1 MTKIKLSALACAILV
16 GGGQLVAEDSNN
28 IIDLENDQI
37 VNINNETKMI
47 DGIVQDI
54 IINVD
59 DNGELISGALAF
71 DFANISI
78 KNNSNAIFYK
88 DPYIDHSYLHII
100 NNSTAVF
107 NDALDYTLKI
117 RYGDSSWPVIEQD
130 NDFSGGSL
138 WLDNSTLDIQG
149 EAEFLDIDALINH
162 GSTATIDN
170 LNDTGS
176 NIYVVNNSNLEI
188 NNKAEFDEG
197 THLIVKNNSNAKI
210 DNLNADYGSK
220 IYVVNNSELEIDEN
234 AKFHNETHL
243 IIEDNSN
250 TTIDN
255 LTGYN
260 SKVYVVNGSEL
271 EINKNAEFY
280 YDGTYLTIKDDSNAT
295 INGALTV
302 KDSGTIEFVDGEFV
316 VNDGGTKIDKSNLDV
331 SGKADFYNSDT
342 ELNNSS
348 NANFKDKLTLIDSAM
363 LLKNSSSLNVGGVAD
378 FEDSAL
384 VVQNGS
390 KVLFG
395 NNFTMKNGRAEK
407 SIIILDNGSEIN
419 IKGDFENHGIIY
431 YGASADNAS
440 KITVEG
446 KATLMG
452 TTEIGIY
459 ATSGDISNLNQV
471 VFLESKEEIENQAT
485 NENIYAMYFD
495 PDNEEANEEGLVKYD
510 QNIIDAVLNLSEDSK
525 KLLAQISMSDDMK
538 NKPINEKIDFITE
551 SAQTAG
557 VNLTAQDLD
566 IITSLFTIEDAKG
579 NGIIAT
585 EVIKLAA
592 QAAQGN
598 QEAAQTISKTISKTV
613 QSIQKNSQDSI
624 TATSNLINTFNL
636 ATKNEVGKRISNV
649 TTRSNVSQL
658 ANFIESLEGQ
668 KFADASSGVL
678 LSMMADEMAA
688 YQNSF
693 YLNALGA
700 KGDFKDGTNPKIYG
714 AILGYDRMIDDLLIG
729 GYFSYTNSQTENIE
743 LDSNIYELG
752 LYSRYFLD
760 NNEFDFN
767 IAGGYGK
774 NDLSYTQNIFGG
786 INKILQ
792 SNFNSSYIALGL
804 DYGYRFAI
812 NDNASIKPY
821 IGADYLYSKTQN
833 YTLKDQTGADFQ
845 KVQSNTVKNLKANLG
860 LEMVKNFDEISIYA
874 DAKIKRD
881 LINDEGFTRSSF
893 AGSSAGFN
901 IKGDDKKHT
910 NFAIDTGI
918 VYNATK
924 NLSINLNLG
933 ADVNSDD
940 KIYSTSFGA
949 AYKF

>member
-1 MTKIKLSALACAILV
+1 MCDSCW
-16 GGGQLVAEDSNN
+16 GGVQQLVAGDLNN
-28 IIDLENDQI
+28 IPIIELGDYWD
-37 VNINNETKMI
+37 NIGYFQSVDINKETK
-47 DGIVQDI
+47 I
-54 IINVD
+54 ITGTTTNASINVD
-59 DNGELISGALAF
+59 NNGKLISRVPSFFQAG
-71 DFANISI
+71 ISI
-78 KNNSNAIFYK
+78 KNNSNAIFENEVFIEH
-88 DPYIDHSYLHII
+88 PYLHII
-100 NNSTAVF
+100 NNSTVVF
-107 NDALDYTLKI
+107 NEKLEIWD
-117 RYGDSSWPVIEQD
+117 GDLSWPVIEQD

-138 WLDNSTLDIQG
+138 LLDNSTLDIKG
-149 EAEFLDIDALINH
+149 KATFDHTDALINH
-162 GSTATIDN
+162 GSTA
-170 LNDTGS
+170 
-176 NIYVVNNSNLEI
+176 
-188 NNKAEFDEG
+188 
-197 THLIVKNNSNAKI
+197 KI
-210 DNLNADYGSK
+210 DNLVDYGSK
-220 IYVVNNSELEIDEN
+220 IYVVNDSKLEIDKN
-234 AKFHNETHL
+234 AIFEGTHL
-243 IIEDNSN
+243 IVDNSN
-250 TTIDN
+250 T
-255 LTGYN
+255 
-260 SKVYVVNGSEL
+260 
-271 EINKNAEFY
+271 A
-280 YDGTYLTIKDDSNAT
+280 IK
-295 INGALTV
+295 GALTV
-302 KDSGTIEFVDGEFV
+302 KNSGTIEFINGEFV
-316 VNDGGTKIDKSNLDV
+316 VNDGGIKIAKSNLNV
-331 SGKADFYNSDT
+331 AGEVNFNNSDT

-363 LLKNSSSLNVGGVAD
+363 LLKNSSTLNVGGVAD
-378 FEDSAL
+378 LTDSAL

-390 KVLFG
+390 KVLF
-395 NNFTMKNGRAEK
+395 NDKFTIKNGAEK
-407 SIIILDNGSEIN
+407 SIIILDNGSAIN
-419 IKGDFENHGIIY
+419 IKGDFENHGVIY
-431 YGASADNAS
+431 YGASANNAP

-446 KATLMG
+446 KTTLID

-471 VFLESKEEIENQAT
+471 VFLESKEAIENKVT
-485 NENIYAMYFD
+485 DENIYAMYFD
-495 PDNEEANEEGLVKYD
+495 PNNQDANEDGFVKYD
-510 QNIIDAVLNLSEDSK
+510 QNIIDATLNLSGDGK
-525 KLLAQISMSDDMK
+525 KLLVQILMSNDMQ
-538 NKPINEKIDFITE
+538 NKPINDKIDFIAQ
-551 SAQTAG
+551 SAQALG
-557 VNLTAQDLD
+557 INLTAQDLD
-566 IITSLFTIEDAKG
+566 IITSLFTIEDTKG
-579 NGIIAT
+579 NGVIAT
-585 EVIKLAA
+585 EGIKLAA

-598 QEAAQTISKTISKTV
+598 QEAAQIISKTAKA
-613 QSIQKNSQDSI
+613 IQKNSQDSI
-624 TATSNLINTFNL
+624 NATSNLINTFNL

-649 TTRSNVSQL
+649 TTRSNASQL

-729 GYFSYTNSQTENIE
+729 GYFSYTNSQTENIN
-743 LDSNIYELG
+743 LDSDVYELG

-760 NNEFDFN
+760 NNEFGFN

-774 NDLSYTQNIFGG
+774 NDLSYTQNIFG

-833 YTLKDQTGADFQ
+833 YTLKDETGADFQ
-845 KVQSNTVKNLKANLG
+845 KIQSNTVKNLKAKLG

-901 IKGDDKKHT
+901 IKGNDKKHT
-910 NFAIDTGI
+910 NFALDTGI
-918 VYNATK
+918 AYNATK
-924 NLSINLNLG
+924 NLSLNLNLG

-949 AYKF
+949 VYKF

>member
-1 MTKIKLSALACAILV
+1 MTKIKLSALACAILI
-16 GGGQLVAEDSNN
+16 GGGQQLVAEDLNG
-28 IIDLENDQI
+28 IPVIDLEFSRYTGYLQSVD
-37 VNINNETKMI
+37 INNEK
-47 DGIVQDI
+47 I
-54 IINVD
+54 IITGTHTDANINVD
-59 DNGELISGALAF
+59 KNGELRSWVLTF
-71 DFANISI
+71 QFADISI
-78 KNNSNAIFYK
+78 KNNSNAIFYH
-88 DPYIDHSYLHII
+88 DPLISWSYLHII
-100 NNSTAVF
+100 HNSTAVF
-107 NDALDYTLKI
+107 NNTLTI
-117 RYGDSSWPVIEQD
+117 EHGDSSWPIIEKD

-138 WLDNSTLDIQG
+138 WLDNSTLDIKG
-149 EAEFLDIDALINH
+149 EAKFYYTDALINH
-162 GSTATIDN
+162 GSTA
-170 LNDTGS
+170 
-176 NIYVVNNSNLEI
+176 
-188 NNKAEFDEG
+188 
-197 THLIVKNNSNAKI
+197 KI
-210 DNLNADYGSK
+210 DNLVDYGSK
-220 IYVVNNSELEIDEN
+220 IYVVND
-234 AKFHNETHL
+234 
-243 IIEDNSN
+243 
-250 TTIDN
+250 
-255 LTGYN
+255 
-260 SKVYVVNGSEL
+260 SKL
-271 EINKNAEFY
+271 EINKNASFNN
-280 YDGTYLTIKDDSNAT
+280 GTHLIVKDDSNAT
-295 INGALTV
+295 INGALSV
-302 KDSGTIEFVDGEFV
+302 NNSGTIEFVDGEYV
-316 VNDGGTKIDKSNLDV
+316 VNYGGTKIAKSNLNVEGEV
-331 SGKADFYNSDT
+331 SFVNSDT
-342 ELNNSS
+342 ELYMSK
-348 NANFKDKLTLIDSAM
+348 ANFADKLTLIDSAM
-363 LLKNSSSLNVGGVAD
+363 LLKSGSRLEVRGVAD

-390 KVLFG
+390 KVMFG
-395 NNFTMKNGRAEK
+395 NNFTMKNGAEK

-419 IKGDFENHGIIY
+419 VKGDFENHGVIY
-431 YGASADNAS
+431 YGASSDNAP
-440 KITVEG
+440 KITVDG

-459 ATSGDISNLNQV
+459 ATSGDISNLNQA
-471 VFLESKEEIENQAT
+471 VFLESKEAIENKAT
-485 NENIYAMYFD
+485 DGNIYAMYFD
-495 PDNEEANEEGLVKYD
+495 PDNQDANEEGLVKYD
-510 QNIIDAVLNLSEDSK
+510 QNIIDAALNLSEDGK
-525 KLLAQISMSDDMK
+525 KLLVQIFMSGDMK
-538 NKPINEKIDFITE
+538 NKPINEKIDFIAKST
-551 SAQTAG
+551 QTAG
-557 VNLTAQDLD
+557 INLTAQDLD

-579 NGIIAT
+579 NGVIAT
-585 EVIKLAA
+585 EGIKLAE
-592 QAAQGN
+592 QAKQGN
-598 QEAAQTISKTISKTV
+598 QEAAQIISKTA
-613 QSIQKNSQDSI
+613 QSIQQNSQDSI
-624 TATSNLINTFNL
+624 NATSNLINTFNL

-649 TTRSNVSQL
+649 TTRSNASQL

-668 KFADASSGVL
+668 KFADVSNGVL

-743 LDSNIYELG
+743 LDSDIYELG

-774 NDLSYTQNIFGG
+774 NDLSYTQNIFG

-833 YTLKDQTGADFQ
+833 YTLKDETGADFQ
-845 KVQSNTVKNLKANLG
+845 EVQSNTVKNLKANLG
-860 LEMVKNFDEISIYA
+860 LEMVKSFDEISIYA

-901 IKGDDKKHT
+901 IKGNDKKHT

>member
-1 MTKIKLSALACAILV
+1 MRFLL
-16 GGGQLVAEDSNN
+16 GGGQQLVAGTFYD
-28 IIDLENDQI
+28 IIKLENGQSVKID
-37 VNINNETKMI
+37 NETK
-47 DGIVQDI
+47 DI
-54 IINVD
+54 RGDDLRDVSINVD
-59 DNGELISGALAF
+59 NNGTLKSYITSF
-71 DFANISI
+71 VQANINI
-78 KNNSNAIFYK
+78 KNNSNAFFERH
-88 DPYIDHSYLHII
+88 P
-100 NNSTAVF
+100 
-107 NDALDYTLKI
+107 
-117 RYGDSSWPVIEQD
+117 
-130 NDFSGGSL
+130 SL
-138 WLDNSTLDIQG
+138 NRN
-149 EAEFLDIDALINH
+149 F
-162 GSTATIDN
+162 
-170 LNDTGS
+170 TGH
-176 NIYVVNNSNLEI
+176 
-188 NNKAEFDEG
+188 D
-197 THLIVKNNSNAKI
+197 
-210 DNLNADYGSK
+210 SK
-220 IYVVNNSELEIDEN
+220 I
-234 AKFHNETHL
+234 
-243 IIEDNSN
+243 
-250 TTIDN
+250 
-255 LTGYN
+255 
-260 SKVYVVNGSEL
+260 YVVNGSEL
-271 EINKNAEFY
+271 EIKKNVDF
-280 YDGTYLTIKDDSNAT
+280 YDGTHLIIKDNSNAT
-295 INGALTV
+295 INGTLKV
-302 KDSGTIEFVDGEFV
+302 ENSGTIEFVDGEFV
-316 VNDGGTKIDKSNLDV
+316 VNDGGIKIDKSNLNV
-331 SGKADFYNSDT
+331 EGEANFSNSDT
-342 ELNNSS
+342 ELNNGS
-348 NANFKDKLTLIDSAM
+348 NANFKDKLTLLDSAM
-363 LLKNSSSLNVGGVAD
+363 LLKNSSRLEVGGVAD

-390 KVLFG
+390 EVLFL
-395 NNFTMKNGRAEK
+395 NNFTMKNGGAEK
-407 SIIILDNGSEIN
+407 SIIILDNGSAIN
-419 IKGDFENHGIIY
+419 IKGDFENHGVIY
-431 YGASADNAS
+431 YGASADNAP
-440 KITVEG
+440 KITVDG
-446 KATLMG
+446 KATLKD
-452 TTEIGIY
+452 TTEIGVY

-471 VFLESKEEIENQAT
+471 VFLESKEEIENKAT
-485 NENIYAMYFD
+485 DENIYAMYFD
-495 PDNEEANEEGLVKYD
+495 PNNPDANEEGLVKYD
-510 QNIIDAVLNLSEDSK
+510 QNIIDAVLNLSKDSK
-525 KLLAQISMSDDMK
+525 KLLAQISISDDMK

-551 SAQTAG
+551 SAQTTG

-579 NGIIAT
+579 NGAVAT
-585 EVIKLAA
+585 EGIKLAA
-592 QAAQGN
+592 QASQGN
-598 QEAAQTISKTISKTV
+598 QEAAQIISKTA

-636 ATKNEVGKRISNV
+636 ATKNEVGKRITNV
-649 TTRSNVSQL
+649 TTRSNASQL

-743 LDSNIYELG
+743 LDSDIYELG

-774 NDLSYTQNIFGG
+774 NDLSYTQNIFGA
-786 INKILQ
+786 NKILQ

-833 YTLKDQTGADFQ
+833 YTLKDETGADFQ
-845 KVQSNTVKNLKANLG
+845 EVQSNTVKNLKANLG

-901 IKGDDKKHT
+901 IKGNDKKHT

-918 VYNATK
+918 AYNATK

>member
-1 MTKIKLSALACAILV
+1 MRFLL
-16 GGGQLVAEDSNN
+16 GGGQQLVAEDSNN
-28 IIDLENDQI
+28 TIDLGNYSYYQPVD
-37 VNINNETKMI
+37 INQETKTI
-47 DGIVQDI
+47 TGDATDAS
-54 IINVD
+54 INVD
-59 DNGELISGALAF
+59 KNGELISGVPIFVGA
-71 DFANISI
+71 DINI
-78 KNNSNAIFYK
+78 KNNSNAIFESEASEV
-88 DPYIDHSYLHII
+88 YIEHPYLHII

-107 NDALDYTLKI
+107 KENLEI
-117 RYGDSSWPVIEQD
+117 RGDSFPVIEQD

-138 WLDNSTLDIQG
+138 SLDINS
-149 EAEFLDIDALINH
+149 ALDIKGSATFIEIDALIND
-162 GSTATIDN
+162 GST
-170 LNDTGS
+170 
-176 NIYVVNNSNLEI
+176 
-188 NNKAEFDEG
+188 
-197 THLIVKNNSNAKI
+197 AKI
-210 DNLNADYGSK
+210 DNLVDYGSK
-220 IYVVNNSELEIDEN
+220 IYVVND
-234 AKFHNETHL
+234 
-243 IIEDNSN
+243 
-250 TTIDN
+250 
-255 LTGYN
+255 
-260 SKVYVVNGSEL
+260 SKL
-271 EINKNAEFY
+271 EINKNAEFNE
-280 YDGTYLTIKDDSNAT
+280 GTHLIVKDNSNAT

-302 KDSGTIEFVDGEFV
+302 VSSGTIEFINGEFV
-316 VNDGGTKIDKSNLDV
+316 VNDGGIKIDKSNLNV
-331 SGKADFYNSDT
+331 EGEVDFANSDT

-348 NANFKDKLTLIDSAM
+348 IANFKDKLTLFDSAM
-363 LLKNSSSLNVGGVAD
+363 LLKNGSSLSVGGVAD
-378 FEDSAL
+378 FTDSAL

-390 KVLFG
+390 KVMF
-395 NNFTMKNGRAEK
+395 NDSFTMKNEYEK

-419 IKGDFENHGIIY
+419 VKGDFENHGVIY
-431 YGASADNAS
+431 YGASADNAP

-446 KATLMG
+446 KTTLMG

-459 ATSGDISNLNQV
+459 ATSGDISNLNQA
-471 VFLESKEEIENQAT
+471 VFLESKGAIENQAT
-485 NENIYAMYFD
+485 DENIYAMYFD
-495 PDNEEANEEGLVKYD
+495 PDNEDANEEGLVKYD
-510 QNIIDAVLNLSEDSK
+510 QNIIDATLNLSEDGK
-525 KLLAQISMSDDMK
+525 KLLVQILMSDDMK
-538 NKPINEKIDFITE
+538 NKLINEKIDFIAKST
-551 SAQTAG
+551 QTAG
-557 VNLTAQDLD
+557 INLTAQDLD

-579 NGIIAT
+579 NGVIAT
-585 EVIKLAA
+585 EGIKLAE
-592 QAAQGN
+592 QAKQGN
-598 QEAAQTISKTISKTV
+598 QEAAQIISKTA
-613 QSIQKNSQDSI
+613 QSIQQNSQDSI
-624 TATSNLINTFNL
+624 NATSNLINTFNL

-649 TTRSNVSQL
+649 TTRSNASQL

-774 NDLSYTQNIFGG
+774 NDLSYTQNIFG

-845 KVQSNTVKNLKANLG
+845 EVQSNTVKNLKANLG

-901 IKGDDKKHT
+901 IKGNDKKHT

-918 VYNATK
+918 AYNATK

>member
-1 MTKIKLSALACAILV
+1 MRFLL
-16 GGGQLVAEDSNN
+16 GGGQQLVAEDVNN
-28 IIDLENDQI
+28 TINLEDYQS
-37 VNINNETKMI
+37 VNINKETK
-47 DGIVQDI
+47 I
-54 IINVD
+54 ITGSYPRNVSINVD
-59 DNGELISGALAF
+59 NNGEIISRVEEFLGKT
-71 DFANISI
+71 DINIQ
-78 KNNSNAIFYK
+78 NNSNAIFENEV
-88 DPYIDHSYLHII
+88 YIENPDLNIM
-100 NNSTAVF
+100 NNSTADF
-107 NDALDYTLKI
+107 NEITF
-117 RYGDSSWPVIEQD
+117 DSSGE
-130 NDFSGGSL
+130 GL
-138 WLDNSTLDIQG
+138 LLLDNSTLDIDG
-149 EAEFLDIDALINH
+149 EATFIRTDALINN
-162 GSTATIDN
+162 GSTAEIN
-170 LNDTGS
+170 SLNCIS
-176 NIYVVNNSNLEI
+176 SKIVVNGSKLEI
-188 NNKAEFDEG
+188 NNYASFG
-197 THLIVKNNSNAKI
+197 SRTHLIV
-210 DNLNADYGSK
+210 
-220 IYVVNNSELEIDEN
+220 
-234 AKFHNETHL
+234 
-243 IIEDNSN
+243 EDNSN
-250 TTIDN
+250 TTINGTLDVDN
-255 LTGYN
+255 SGLIVKDN
-260 SKVYVVNGSEL
+260 SN
-271 EINKNAEFY
+271 IA
-280 YDGTYLTIKDDSNAT
+280 
-295 INGALTV
+295 INGRLDV
-302 KDSGTIEFVDGEFV
+302 SYSGTIEFVNGEFV
-316 VNDGGTKIDKSNLDV
+316 VNDGGIKIDRSNLDV
-331 SGKADFYNSDT
+331 AGEVNFGNSDT
-342 ELNNSS
+342 ELNNIS
-348 NANFKDKLTLIDSAM
+348 NVNFKDKLTLIDSAM
-363 LLKNSSSLNVGGVAD
+363 LLKNGSSLNVGGMAD
-378 FEDSAL
+378 FTDSAL

-395 NNFTMKNGRAEK
+395 NNFTMKNNENGTEK
-407 SIIILDNGSEIN
+407 SIIILDNGSAIN
-419 IKGDFENHGIIY
+419 VKGDFENHGVIY
-431 YGASADNAS
+431 YGASADSAP
-440 KITVEG
+440 KITVDG
-446 KATLMG
+446 KATLKD

-459 ATSGDISNLNQV
+459 ATSGDISNLNQL
-471 VFLESKEEIENQAT
+471 VFLESKGVIENQAT
-485 NENIYAMYFD
+485 DENIYAMYFD
-495 PDNEEANEEGLVKYD
+495 PNNEDANEEGLVKYD
-510 QNIIDAVLNLSEDSK
+510 ENIIDAVLNLSKDGK
-525 KLLAQISMSDDMK
+525 KLLVQIFMSGDML
-538 NKPINEKIDFITE
+538 NKPINEKIDFIAKST
-551 SAQTAG
+551 QTAG

-579 NGIIAT
+579 NGAVAT
-585 EVIKLAA
+585 EGIKLAD
-592 QAAQGN
+592 QAKQGN
-598 QEAAQTISKTISKTV
+598 QEAAQIISKTA

-649 TTRSNVSQL
+649 TTRSNASQL

-774 NDLSYTQNIFGG
+774 NDLSYTQNIFG

-833 YTLKDQTGADFQ
+833 YTLKDETGADFQ

-893 AGSSAGFN
+893 AGSSTGFN
-901 IKGDDKKHT
+901 IKGNDKKHT

-918 VYNATK
+918 AYNATK

>member
-16 GGGQLVAEDSNN
+16 GGGQQLVAEDSNN
-28 IIDLENDQI
+28 TIDLGNYSYYQPVD
-37 VNINNETKMI
+37 INQETKTI
-47 DGIVQDI
+47 TGDATDAS
-54 IINVD
+54 INVNN
-59 DNGELISGALAF
+59 NGELVSEVPIFVGA
-71 DFANISI
+71 DISI
-78 KNNSNAIFYK
+78 KNNSNATFENEV
-88 DPYIDHSYLHII
+88 YIENPNFHI
-100 NNSTAVF
+100 NDSTAVF
-107 NDALDYTLKI
+107 NEKLEI
-117 RYGDSSWPVIEQD
+117 RDSVDLWPVIEKD
-130 NDFSGGSL
+130 NDFSGGNLSL
-138 WLDNSTLDIQG
+138 YNSTLDIEG
-149 EAEFLDIDALINH
+149 EAIFYFIDALIND
-162 GSTATIDN
+162 GSTATIDD
-170 LNDTGS
+170 LLDF
-176 NIYVVNNSNLEI
+176 E
-188 NNKAEFDEG
+188 
-197 THLIVKNNSNAKI
+197 
-210 DNLNADYGSK
+210 SK
-220 IYVVNNSELEIDEN
+220 IYVVNDS
-234 AKFHNETHL
+234 T
-243 IIEDNSN
+243 
-250 TTIDN
+250 
-255 LTGYN
+255 
-260 SKVYVVNGSEL
+260 L
-271 EINKNAEFY
+271 EINKNAFF
-280 YDGTYLTIKDDSNAT
+280 DTGTHLVVKDDSNAT
-295 INGALTV
+295 INGTLSVTN
-302 KDSGTIEFVDGEFV
+302 SGTIEFINGEFV

-331 SGKADFYNSDT
+331 AGEATFGNSDT

-348 NANFKDKLTLIDSAM
+348 IVNFKDKLTLFDSAM
-363 LLKNSSSLNVGGVAD
+363 LLKNGSRLEVGGVAD

-390 KVLFG
+390 KVTF
-395 NNFTMKNGRAEK
+395 NDKFTMKNGGAEK
-407 SIIILDNGSEIN
+407 SIIILDNGSAIN
-419 IKGDFENHGIIY
+419 IKGDFENHGVIY
-431 YGASADNAS
+431 YGASADNAP
-440 KITVEG
+440 KITVDG

-452 TTEIGIY
+452 TTEIGVY
-459 ATSGDISNLNQV
+459 ATSGDISNLNQA

-485 NENIYAMYFD
+485 DENIYAMYFD
-495 PDNEEANEEGLVKYD
+495 PNNKDANEEGLVKYD
-510 QNIIDAVLNLSEDSK
+510 QNIIDATLNLSEDGK
-525 KLLAQISMSDDMK
+525 KLLVQILMSDDMK
-538 NKPINEKIDFITE
+538 NKLINEKIDFIAKST
-551 SAQTAG
+551 QTAG
-557 VNLTAQDLD
+557 INLTAQDLD

-579 NGIIAT
+579 NGVIAT
-585 EVIKLAA
+585 EGIKLAE
-592 QAAQGN
+592 QAKQGN
-598 QEAAQTISKTISKTV
+598 QEAAQIISKTA

-636 ATKNEVGKRISNV
+636 ATKNEVGKRITNV

-658 ANFIESLEGQ
+658 ANFIESLDGQ

-729 GYFSYTNSQTENIE
+729 GYFSYTNSETENIE
-743 LDSNIYELG
+743 LDSDIYELG

-774 NDLSYTQNIFGG
+774 NDLSYTQNIFG

-901 IKGDDKKHT
+901 IKGNDKKHT

>member
-16 GGGQLVAEDSNN
+16 GGGQQLVAEDLSN
-28 IIDLENDQI
+28 IIDLENAGKS
-37 VNINNETKMI
+37 VYINNETR
-47 DGIVQDI
+47 I
-54 IINVD
+54 IIGDVVWSYINVD
-59 DNGELISGALAF
+59 NNEELTFDVSG
-71 DFANISI
+71 NILESYI
-78 KNNSNAIFYK
+78 EINNNSNATFK
-88 DPYIDHSYLHII
+88 DVGFIHHSGLHI
-100 NNSTAVF
+100 NDSTAVF
-107 NDALDYTLKI
+107 NYLEMM
-117 RYGDSSWPVIEQD
+117 GVDSPLIEQD
-130 NDFSGGSL
+130 NGFSGGGLSL
-138 WLDNSTLDIQG
+138 NNSTLDIEE
-149 EAEFLDIDALINH
+149 EADFEGTDVLINH
-162 GSTATIDN
+162 STATIDD
-170 LNDTGS
+170 LND
-176 NIYVVNNSNLEI
+176 
-188 NNKAEFDEG
+188 D
-197 THLIVKNNSNAKI
+197 
-210 DNLNADYGSK
+210 GSK
-220 IYVVNNSELEIDEN
+220 IYVVNGSELKINKD
-234 AKFHNETHL
+234 AIFKATHL
-243 IIEDNSN
+243 IVRDNSN
-250 TTIDN
+250 I
-255 LTGYN
+255 
-260 SKVYVVNGSEL
+260 
-271 EINKNAEFY
+271 
-280 YDGTYLTIKDDSNAT
+280 T
-295 INGALTV
+295 INGALSV
-302 KDSGTIEFVDGEFV
+302 KDSGTIELVDGEYV
-316 VNDGGTKIDKSNLDV
+316 VNYGGTKIAKSNLDV
-331 SGKADFYNSDT
+331 EGEVSFNNVDT

-348 NANFKDKLTLIDSAM
+348 NANFKNKLTLLDSAM
-363 LLKNSSSLNVGGVAD
+363 LLKNGSSLNVGGVAD

-390 KVLFG
+390 KVMF
-395 NNFTMKNGRAEK
+395 NDKFTMKNGGVEK
-407 SIIILDNGSEIN
+407 SVIILDNGSEIN
-419 IKGDFENHGIIY
+419 IKGNFENHGVIY
-431 YGASADNAS
+431 YGASADNAP
-440 KITVEG
+440 KITVDG

-485 NENIYAMYFD
+485 DENIYAMYFD

-510 QNIIDAVLNLSEDSK
+510 QNIIDAALNLSKDSK
-525 KLLAQISMSDDMK
+525 KLLVQISISDDMK
-538 NKPINEKIDFITE
+538 NRPINEKIDFITE

-579 NGIIAT
+579 NGLLAT

-636 ATKNEVGKRISNV
+636 ATKNEVGKRITNV

-743 LDSNIYELG
+743 LDSDIYELG

-774 NDLSYTQNIFGG
+774 NDLSYTQNILGA
-786 INKILQ
+786 NKILQ

-833 YTLKDQTGADFQ
+833 YTLKDQTGKDFQ
-845 KVQSNTVKNLKANLG
+845 EVQSNTVKNLKANLG

-901 IKGDDKKHT
+901 IKGNDKKHT

>member
-16 GGGQLVAEDSNN
+16 GGGQQLVAEDLSN
-28 IIDLENDQI
+28 IIDLGDSWGES
-37 VNINNETKMI
+37 VYINNETR
-47 DGIVQDI
+47 I
-54 IINVD
+54 IIGDVVFRYINVD
-59 DNGELISGALAF
+59 NNEELTFDVSG
-71 DFANISI
+71 NILESYI
-78 KNNSNAIFYK
+78 EINNNSNATFK
-88 DPYIDHSYLHII
+88 DVGFIHYSGLHI
-100 NNSTAVF
+100 NDSTAVF
-107 NDALDYTLKI
+107 NYLEMM
-117 RYGDSSWPVIEQD
+117 GVDSPLIEQD
-130 NDFSGGSL
+130 NGFSGGGLSL
-138 WLDNSTLDIQG
+138 NNSTLDIKK
-149 EAEFLDIDALINH
+149 EADFEGTDVLIND
-162 GSTATIDN
+162 GSTATIDD
-170 LNDTGS
+170 LND
-176 NIYVVNNSNLEI
+176 
-188 NNKAEFDEG
+188 D
-197 THLIVKNNSNAKI
+197 
-210 DNLNADYGSK
+210 GSK
-220 IYVVNNSELEIDEN
+220 IYVVNDSELKINKD
-234 AKFHNETHL
+234 AIFKATHL
-243 IIEDNSN
+243 IVRDNSN
-250 TTIDN
+250 I
-255 LTGYN
+255 
-260 SKVYVVNGSEL
+260 
-271 EINKNAEFY
+271 
-280 YDGTYLTIKDDSNAT
+280 T
-295 INGALTV
+295 INGELSV
-302 KDSGTIEFVDGEFV
+302 KDSGTIELVDGEYV
-316 VNDGGTKIDKSNLDV
+316 VNDGGTKIAKSKLNVEGEVKFD
-331 SGKADFYNSDT
+331 NSDT
-342 ELNNSS
+342 ELYMSK
-348 NANFKDKLTLIDSAM
+348 ANFADKLTLIDSAM
-363 LLKNSSSLNVGGVAD
+363 LLKSGSRLEVRGVAD

-395 NNFTMKNGRAEK
+395 NNFTMKNGGAEK

-419 IKGDFENHGIIY
+419 IKGDFENHGVIY
-431 YGASADNAS
+431 YGASADSAP

-446 KATLMG
+446 KTTLKD

-459 ATSGDISNLNQV
+459 ATSGDISNLNQA
-471 VFLESKEEIENQAT
+471 VFLESKEAIENQAT
-485 NENIYAMYFD
+485 DENIYAMYFD
-495 PDNEEANEEGLVKYD
+495 PDNEDANEEGLVKYD
-510 QNIIDAVLNLSEDSK
+510 QNIIDAVLNLSEDGK
-525 KLLAQISMSDDMK
+525 KLLVQILMSDDMK
-538 NKPINEKIDFITE
+538 NKLINEKIDFIAKST
-551 SAQTAG
+551 QTAG

-579 NGIIAT
+579 NGAVAT
-585 EVIKLAA
+585 EGIKLAN
-592 QAAQGN
+592 QAAKGN
-598 QEAAQTISKTISKTV
+598 QEAAQIISKTA

-649 TTRSNVSQL
+649 ATRSNASQL

-668 KFADASSGVL
+668 KFADVSNGVL

-729 GYFSYTNSQTENIE
+729 GYFSYTNSETENIE
-743 LDSNIYELG
+743 LDSDIYELG

-760 NNEFDFN
+760 NNEFSFN

-812 NDNASIKPY
+812 NDNANIKPY

-833 YTLKDQTGADFQ
+833 YTLKDETGADFQ
-845 KVQSNTVKNLKANLG
+845 NMQSNTVKNLKANLG
-860 LEMVKNFDEISIYA
+860 LEMVKSFDEISIYA

-881 LINDEGFTRSSF
+881 LINDEGITRSSF

-901 IKGDDKKHT
+901 IKGNDKKHT

>member
-1 MTKIKLSALACAILV
+1 MCDSCW
-16 GGGQLVAEDSNN
+16 GGQQLVAEDLNN
-28 IIDLENDQI
+28 TIDLGNYSYYQPVD
-37 VNINNETKMI
+37 INQETKTI
-47 DGIVQDI
+47 TGDATDAS
-54 IINVD
+54 INVD
-59 DNGELISGALAF
+59 NNGELISGVPIFVGA
-71 DFANISI
+71 DINI
-78 KNNSNAIFYK
+78 KNNSNAIFESEASEV
-88 DPYIDHSYLHII
+88 YIEHPYLHII

-107 NDALDYTLKI
+107 KENLEI
-117 RYGDSSWPVIEQD
+117 RGDSFPVIEQD

-138 WLDNSTLDIQG
+138 SLDINS
-149 EAEFLDIDALINH
+149 ALDIKGSATFIKIDALINN
-162 GSTATIDN
+162 GSTATIDD
-170 LNDTGS
+170 LLDF
-176 NIYVVNNSNLEI
+176 E
-188 NNKAEFDEG
+188 
-197 THLIVKNNSNAKI
+197 
-210 DNLNADYGSK
+210 SK
-220 IYVVNNSELEIDEN
+220 I
-234 AKFHNETHL
+234 
-243 IIEDNSN
+243 
-250 TTIDN
+250 
-255 LTGYN
+255 
-260 SKVYVVNGSEL
+260 YVVNGSEL
-271 EINKNAEFY
+271 KINKNAEFNN
-280 YDGTYLTIKDDSNAT
+280 GTHLFVKDDSNAT

-302 KDSGTIEFVDGEFV
+302 VNSGTIEFINGEFV
-316 VNDGGTKIDKSNLDV
+316 VNDGGIKIDKSNLNV
-331 SGKADFYNSDT
+331 EGEVDFANSDT

-348 NANFKDKLTLIDSAM
+348 IANFKDKLTLFDSAM
-363 LLKNSSSLNVGGVAD
+363 LLKNGSSLSVGGVAD
-378 FEDSAL
+378 FTDSAL

-395 NNFTMKNGRAEK
+395 NNFTMKNNENGTEK

-419 IKGDFENHGIIY
+419 IKGDFENHGVIY
-431 YGASADNAS
+431 YGASADNAP

-446 KATLMG
+446 KATLKD

-459 ATSGDISNLNQV
+459 ATSGDISNLNQA
-471 VFLESKEEIENQAT
+471 VFLESKGAIENQAT
-485 NENIYAMYFD
+485 DENIYAMYFD
-495 PDNEEANEEGLVKYD
+495 PNNEDANEEGLVKYD
-510 QNIIDAVLNLSEDSK
+510 QNIIDAALNLSEDGK
-525 KLLAQISMSDDMK
+525 KLLVQILMSDDMK
-538 NKPINEKIDFITE
+538 NKLINEKIDFIAK

-557 VNLTAQDLD
+557 INLTAQDLD

-579 NGIIAT
+579 NGVIAT
-585 EVIKLAA
+585 EGIKLAE
-592 QAAQGN
+592 QAKQGN
-598 QEAAQTISKTISKTV
+598 QEAAQIISKTA
-613 QSIQKNSQDSI
+613 QSIQQNSQDSI
-624 TATSNLINTFNL
+624 NATSNLINTFNL
-636 ATKNEVGKRISNV
+636 ATKNEVSKRITNV
-649 TTRSNVSQL
+649 TTRSNASQL

-743 LDSNIYELG
+743 LDSDIYELG

-833 YTLKDQTGADFQ
+833 YTLKDETGADFQ

-901 IKGDDKKHT
+901 IKGNDKKHT

>member
-1 MTKIKLSALACAILV
+1 MTKIKLSALACAILI
-16 GGGQLVAEDSNN
+16 GGGQQLVAEDE
-28 IIDLENDQI
+28 IINLENSWGQSID
-37 VNINNETKMI
+37 INNETKTI
-47 DGIVQDI
+47 TGDHEGA
-54 IINVD
+54 IINVNN
-59 DNGELISGALAF
+59 NGTLISNVSSF
-71 DFANISI
+71 FRQTDINIE
-78 KNNSNAIFYK
+78 NNSKATFENRVLIENL
-88 DPYIDHSYLHII
+88 HLHII
-100 NNSTAVF
+100 DNSTAVF
-107 NDALDYTLKI
+107 NEKLEIQDN
-117 RYGDSSWPVIEQD
+117 RPVNGQD
-130 NDFSGGSL
+130 NDFSRGTL
-138 WLDNSTLDIQG
+138 WLDNNSTLDIKG
-149 EAEFLDIDALINH
+149 EVEFINTDALINNS
-162 GSTATIDN
+162 STATIDD
-170 LNDTGS
+170 LAG
-176 NIYVVNNSNLEI
+176 
-188 NNKAEFDEG
+188 
-197 THLIVKNNSNAKI
+197 
-210 DNLNADYGSK
+210 YGSK
-220 IYVVNNSELEIDEN
+220 IYVVN
-234 AKFHNETHL
+234 
-243 IIEDNSN
+243 
-250 TTIDN
+250 
-255 LTGYN
+255 G
-260 SKVYVVNGSEL
+260 SKL
-271 EINKNAEFY
+271 EINKNADF
-280 YDGTYLTIKDDSNAT
+280 GAMHLIVKDNSNIT

-316 VNDGGTKIDKSNLDV
+316 VNDGGTKIDKSNLNVEGEVKFD
-331 SGKADFYNSDT
+331 NSDT
-342 ELNNSS
+342 ELYRSK
-348 NANFKDKLTLIDSAM
+348 ANFADKLTLIDSAM
-363 LLKNSSSLNVGGVAD
+363 LLKSGSRLEVRGVAD

-390 KVLFG
+390 EVLFG
-395 NNFTMKNGRAEK
+395 NNFTMKNGGAEK
-407 SIIILDNGSEIN
+407 SIIILDNGSKIN
-419 IKGDFENHGIIY
+419 IKGNFENHGVIY
-431 YGASADNAS
+431 YGASADNAP
-440 KITVEG
+440 KITVDG

-452 TTEIGIY
+452 TTEIGVY
-459 ATSGDISNLNQV
+459 ATSGDISNLNQL
-471 VFLESKEEIENQAT
+471 VFLESKEAIENKAT
-485 NENIYAMYFD
+485 DENIYAMYFD
-495 PDNEEANEEGLVKYD
+495 PDNEDANEEGLVKYD
-510 QNIIDAVLNLSEDSK
+510 QNIIDAVLNLSKDGK

-579 NGIIAT
+579 NGAVAT
-585 EVIKLAA
+585 EGIKLAA

-598 QEAAQTISKTISKTV
+598 QEAAQIISKTA
-613 QSIQKNSQDSI
+613 QSIQQNSQDSI
-624 TATSNLINTFNL
+624 NATSNLINTFNL
-636 ATKNEVGKRISNV
+636 ATKNEVGKRITNV

-700 KGDFKDGTNPKIYG
+700 KGDFKDDTNPKIYG

-743 LDSNIYELG
+743 LDSDIYELG

-774 NDLSYTQNIFGG
+774 NDLSYTQNIFG

-833 YTLKDQTGADFQ
+833 YTLKDETGKDFQ
-845 KVQSNTVKNLKANLG
+845 EVQSNTAKNLKANLG

-901 IKGDDKKHT
+901 IKGNDKKHT

-918 VYNATK
+918 AYNATK

>member
-16 GGGQLVAEDSNN
+16 GGGQQLVAEDSNN
-28 IIDLENDQI
+28 IIDLENYSYYQPVD
-37 VNINNETKMI
+37 INQETKTI
-47 DGIVQDI
+47 TGDATDAS
-54 IINVD
+54 INVD
-59 DNGELISGALAF
+59 NNGELISGVPIFVGA
-71 DFANISI
+71 DINI
-78 KNNSNAIFYK
+78 KNNSNAIFESEASEV
-88 DPYIDHSYLHII
+88 YIEHPYLHII

-107 NDALDYTLKI
+107 KENLEI
-117 RYGDSSWPVIEQD
+117 RGDSFPVIEQD

-138 WLDNSTLDIQG
+138 SLDINS
-149 EAEFLDIDALINH
+149 ALDIKGSATFIEIDALIND
-162 GSTATIDN
+162 GST
-170 LNDTGS
+170 
-176 NIYVVNNSNLEI
+176 
-188 NNKAEFDEG
+188 
-197 THLIVKNNSNAKI
+197 AKI
-210 DNLNADYGSK
+210 DNLVDYGSK
-220 IYVVNNSELEIDEN
+220 IYVVND
-234 AKFHNETHL
+234 
-243 IIEDNSN
+243 
-250 TTIDN
+250 
-255 LTGYN
+255 
-260 SKVYVVNGSEL
+260 SKL
-271 EINKNAEFY
+271 EINKNAEFNE
-280 YDGTYLTIKDDSNAT
+280 GTHLIVKDNSNAT

-302 KDSGTIEFVDGEFV
+302 VSSGTIEFINGEFV
-316 VNDGGTKIDKSNLDV
+316 VNDGGIKIDKSNLNV
-331 SGKADFYNSDT
+331 EGEVDFANSDT

-348 NANFKDKLTLIDSAM
+348 IANFKDKLTLFDSAM
-363 LLKNSSSLNVGGVAD
+363 LLKNGSSLSVGGVAD
-378 FEDSAL
+378 FTDSAL

-395 NNFTMKNGRAEK
+395 NNFIMKNGAEK

-419 IKGDFENHGIIY
+419 VKGDFENHGVIY
-431 YGASADNAS
+431 YGASENNAP

-446 KATLMG
+446 KATLKD
-452 TTEIGIY
+452 TTEIGVY
-459 ATSGDISNLNQV
+459 ATSGDISNLNQA
-471 VFLESKEEIENQAT
+471 VFLESKGTIENQAT
-485 NENIYAMYFD
+485 DENIYAMYFD
-495 PDNEEANEEGLVKYD
+495 PNNPDANEEGLVKYD
-510 QNIIDAVLNLSEDSK
+510 QNIIDATLNLSEDGK
-525 KLLAQISMSDDMK
+525 KLLVQILMSDDMK
-538 NKPINEKIDFITE
+538 NKLINEKIDFITE

-579 NGIIAT
+579 NGVIAT
-585 EVIKLAA
+585 EGIKLAA

-598 QEAAQTISKTISKTV
+598 QEAAQIISKTA

-636 ATKNEVGKRISNV
+636 ATKNEVGKRITNV

-729 GYFSYTNSQTENIE
+729 GYFSYTNSETENIE
-743 LDSNIYELG
+743 LDSDIYELG

-833 YTLKDQTGADFQ
+833 YTLKDETGADFQ
-845 KVQSNTVKNLKANLG
+845 EVQSNTVKNLKANLG
-860 LEMVKNFDEISIYA
+860 LEMVKSFDEISIYA

-901 IKGDDKKHT
+901 IQGNDKKHT

-918 VYNATK
+918 AYNATK

>member
-1 MTKIKLSALACAILV
+1 MCDSCW
-16 GGGQLVAEDSNN
+16 GGQQLVAEDSNN
-28 IIDLENDQI
+28 IYILLEDSRDTGYLQS
-37 VNINNETKMI
+37 VNINNAKK
-47 DGIVQDI
+47 I
-54 IINVD
+54 IMGVTTDASINV
-59 DNGELISGALAF
+59 DNGELISEVLSFSQA
-71 DFANISI
+71 DININ
-78 KNNSNAIFYK
+78 NNSNATFEYNAIMYNA
-88 DPYIDHSYLHII
+88 HLHITD
-100 NNSTAVF
+100 SE
-107 NDALDYTLKI
+107 LKI
-117 RYGDSSWPVIEQD
+117 NR
-130 NDFSGGSL
+130 NADFY
-138 WLDNSTLDIQG
+138 D
-149 EAEFLDIDALINH
+149 
-162 GSTATIDN
+162 
-170 LNDTGS
+170 
-176 NIYVVNNSNLEI
+176 
-188 NNKAEFDEG
+188 G
-197 THLIVKNNSNAKI
+197 THLIV
-210 DNLNADYGSK
+210 
-220 IYVVNNSELEIDEN
+220 
-234 AKFHNETHL
+234 
-243 IIEDNSN
+243 
-250 TTIDN
+250 
-255 LTGYN
+255 
-260 SKVYVVNGSEL
+260 
-271 EINKNAEFY
+271 
-280 YDGTYLTIKDDSNAT
+280 KDDSNAT
-295 INGALTV
+295 INGALSVTG
-302 KDSGTIEFVDGEFV
+302 SGTIEFVDGEYV
-316 VNDGGTKIDKSNLDV
+316 VNDGGIKIDKSKLNVEGEV
-331 SGKADFYNSDT
+331 SFVNSDT
-342 ELNNSS
+342 ELYMSK
-348 NANFKDKLTLIDSAM
+348 ANFADKLTLIDSAM
-363 LLKNSSSLNVGGVAD
+363 LLKSGSRLEVGGVAD

-390 KVLFG
+390 KVMF
-395 NNFTMKNGRAEK
+395 NDKFTMKNGVEK
-407 SIIILDNGSEIN
+407 SIIILDNGSAIN
-419 IKGDFENHGIIY
+419 VKGDFENHGVIY

-446 KATLMG
+446 KATLKD

-459 ATSGDISNLNQV
+459 ATSGDISNLNQA
-471 VFLESKEEIENQAT
+471 VFLESKGAIVNQAT
-485 NENIYAMYFD
+485 DDNIYAMYFD
-495 PDNEEANEEGLVKYD
+495 PNNEDANEEGLVKYD
-510 QNIIDAVLNLSEDSK
+510 QNIIDAVLNLSKDGK
-525 KLLAQISMSDDMK
+525 KLLVQILMVDDMK
-538 NKPINEKIDFITE
+538 NKPINEKIDFIAE
-551 SAQTAG
+551 STQAAG

-566 IITSLFTIEDAKG
+566 IITSLFTAGDAKG
-579 NGIIAT
+579 NGAVAT
-585 EVIKLAA
+585 EGIKLAE
-592 QAAQGN
+592 QAKQGN
-598 QEAAQTISKTISKTV
+598 QEAAQIISKTA

-774 NDLSYTQNIFGG
+774 NDLSYTQNIFGA
-786 INKILQ
+786 NKILQ

-901 IKGDDKKHT
+901 IKGSDKKHT

>member
-1 MTKIKLSALACAILV
+1 MCDSCW
-16 GGGQLVAEDSNN
+16 GGQLVAEDLNDT
-28 IIDLENDQI
+28 IDLKNAGKS
-37 VNINNETKMI
+37 VYINNETR
-47 DGIVQDI
+47 I
-54 IINVD
+54 IIGDVVWSYINVD
-59 DNGELISGALAF
+59 NNEELTF
-71 DFANISI
+71 DVLGNILESYI
-78 KNNSNAIFYK
+78 EINNNSNATFK
-88 DPYIDHSYLHII
+88 DVGFIHHSGLHI
-100 NNSTAVF
+100 NDSTAVF
-107 NDALDYTLKI
+107 NYLEMM
-117 RYGDSSWPVIEQD
+117 GVDSPLIEQD
-130 NDFSGGSL
+130 NGFSGGGLSL
-138 WLDNSTLDIQG
+138 NNSTLDIEE
-149 EAEFLDIDALINH
+149 EADFEGTDVLINH
-162 GSTATIDN
+162 STATIDD
-170 LNDTGS
+170 LND
-176 NIYVVNNSNLEI
+176 
-188 NNKAEFDEG
+188 D
-197 THLIVKNNSNAKI
+197 
-210 DNLNADYGSK
+210 GSK
-220 IYVVNNSELEIDEN
+220 IYVVN
-234 AKFHNETHL
+234 
-243 IIEDNSN
+243 
-250 TTIDN
+250 
-255 LTGYN
+255 G
-260 SKVYVVNGSEL
+260 SKL
-271 EINKNAEFY
+271 EINKDAIFR
-280 YDGTYLTIKDDSNAT
+280 GTHLIVRDNSNIT
-295 INGALTV
+295 INGALSV
-302 KDSGTIEFVDGEFV
+302 KDSGTIEFINGEYV
-316 VNDGGTKIDKSNLDV
+316 VNYGGIKIDKSKLNVEGEV
-331 SGKADFYNSDT
+331 SFVNSDT
-342 ELNNSS
+342 ELYMSK
-348 NANFKDKLTLIDSAM
+348 ANFADKLTLIDSAM
-363 LLKNSSSLNVGGVAD
+363 LLKSGSRLEVLGVAD

-390 KVLFG
+390 EVLFL
-395 NNFTMKNGRAEK
+395 NNFTMRNGSRAEK

-419 IKGDFENHGIIY
+419 VKGNFENHGVIY
-431 YGASADNAS
+431 YGASAYNAP
-440 KITVEG
+440 KITVDG
-446 KATLMG
+446 KATLKD

-471 VFLESKEEIENQAT
+471 VFLESKEAIENQAT
-485 NENIYAMYFD
+485 DENIYAMYFD
-495 PDNEEANEEGLVKYD
+495 PDNEDANEEGLVKYD
-510 QNIIDAVLNLSEDSK
+510 QNIIDAALNLSEDGK
-525 KLLAQISMSDDMK
+525 KLLVQILMSDEMK
-538 NKPINEKIDFITE
+538 NKLIKDKIDFIAKST
-551 SAQTAG
+551 QTAG

-579 NGIIAT
+579 NGVIAT
-585 EVIKLAA
+585 EGIKLAD
-592 QAAQGN
+592 QAAKGN
-598 QEAAQTISKTISKTV
+598 QEAAQIISKTA

-636 ATKNEVGKRISNV
+636 ATKNEVGKRITNV
-649 TTRSNVSQL
+649 TTRSNASQL

-700 KGDFKDGTNPKIYG
+700 KGDFKDGTNSKIYG

-743 LDSNIYELG
+743 LDSDIYELG

-760 NNEFDFN
+760 NNEFGFN

-774 NDLSYTQNIFGG
+774 NDLSYTQNIFG

-833 YTLKDQTGADFQ
+833 YTLKDETGADFQ

-901 IKGDDKKHT
+901 IKGNDKKHT

>member
-1 MTKIKLSALACAILV
+1 MVKIKLSALACAILV
-16 GGGQLVAEDSNN
+16 GGGQQLVAEDVNDIPEIRLRHSQDTGYLQSVDINSEKKS
-28 IIDLENDQI
+28 IIGDATDA
-37 VNINNETKMI
+37 
-47 DGIVQDI
+47 

-59 DNGELISGALAF
+59 KNGELISLVYTF
-71 DFANISI
+71 DQADISI
-78 KNNSNAIFYK
+78 KNNSNAIFDRHPSK
-88 DPYIDHSYLHII
+88 
-100 NNSTAVF
+100 N
-107 NDALDYTLKI
+107 
-117 RYGDSSWPVIEQD
+117 G
-130 NDFSGGSL
+130 
-138 WLDNSTLDIQG
+138 
-149 EAEFLDIDALINH
+149 
-162 GSTATIDN
+162 N
-170 LNDTGS
+170 LAS
-176 NIYVVNNSNLEI
+176 
-188 NNKAEFDEG
+188 
-197 THLIVKNNSNAKI
+197 
-210 DNLNADYGSK
+210 YGSK
-220 IYVVNNSELEIDEN
+220 IYVANDSKLEIYNN
-234 AKFHNETHL
+234 ADFYDGAHF
-243 IIEDNSN
+243 IIKDNSN
-250 TTIDN
+250 
-255 LTGYN
+255 
-260 SKVYVVNGSEL
+260 
-271 EINKNAEFY
+271 AR
-280 YDGTYLTIKDDSNAT
+280 
-295 INGALTV
+295 INGTLTV
-302 KDSGTIEFVDGEFV
+302 NDSGTIEFVNGEYV
-316 VNDGGTKIDKSNLDV
+316 VNDGGIKIDKSNLNV
-331 SGKADFYNSDT
+331 EGEATFGNSDT

-348 NANFKDKLTLIDSAM
+348 NANFKDKLNLFDSAM
-363 LLKNSSSLNVGGVAD
+363 LLKNGSTLDVGGVAD

-390 KVLFG
+390 KVLF
-395 NNFTMKNGRAEK
+395 NDKFTMKNGGTEK
-407 SIIILDNGSEIN
+407 SIIILDNGSAIN
-419 IKGDFENHGIIY
+419 IKGDFENHGVIY
-431 YGASADNAS
+431 YGASADNAP

-446 KATLMG
+446 KATLKD
-452 TTEIGIY
+452 TTEIGVY
-459 ATSGDISNLNQV
+459 ATSGDISNLNQA

-485 NENIYAMYFD
+485 DENIYAMYFD
-495 PDNEEANEEGLVKYD
+495 PNNKDANEEGLVKYD
-510 QNIIDAVLNLSEDSK
+510 QNIIDAVLNLSKDGK
-525 KLLAQISMSDDMK
+525 KLLAQISISDDMK

-551 SAQTAG
+551 SAQSAG

-566 IITSLFTIEDAKG
+566 IITSLFTAGDTKG
-579 NGIIAT
+579 NGAVAT
-585 EVIKLAA
+585 EGIKLAA

-598 QEAAQTISKTISKTV
+598 QEAAQIISKTA
-613 QSIQKNSQDSI
+613 QSIQQNSQDSI

-636 ATKNEVGKRISNV
+636 ATKNEVGKRITNV

-668 KFADASSGVL
+668 KFADASNGVL

-774 NDLSYTQNIFGG
+774 NDLSYTQNIFGT
-786 INKILQ
+786 NKILQ

-833 YTLKDQTGADFQ
+833 YTLKDETGADFQ
-845 KVQSNTVKNLKANLG
+845 KIQSNTVKNLKANLG

-901 IKGDDKKHT
+901 IKGNDKKHT

>member
-16 GGGQLVAEDSNN
+16 GGGQLVAEDVNN
-28 IIDLENDQI
+28 IINLENSLYTGYSVD
-37 VNINNETKMI
+37 INNKTKTI
-47 DGIVQDI
+47 TGDI
-54 IINVD
+54 TDATINVA
-59 DNGELISGALAF
+59 DNGELISEVLNFFEAKI
-71 DFANISI
+71 NIQ
-78 KNNSNAIFYK
+78 NNSKATFENRVLIENL
-88 DPYIDHSYLHII
+88 HLHII
-100 NNSTAVF
+100 DNSTAVF
-107 NDALDYTLKI
+107 NEKLEIQDN
-117 RYGDSSWPVIEQD
+117 RPVNGQD
-130 NDFSGGSL
+130 NDFSGGNLSL
-138 WLDNSTLDIQG
+138 DNNSTLDIEG
-149 EAEFLDIDALINH
+149 EAEFYAIDALINH

-170 LNDTGS
+170 L
-176 NIYVVNNSNLEI
+176 
-188 NNKAEFDEG
+188 K
-197 THLIVKNNSNAKI
+197 
-210 DNLNADYGSK
+210 DYESK
-220 IYVVNNSELEIDEN
+220 IYVVND
-234 AKFHNETHL
+234 
-243 IIEDNSN
+243 
-250 TTIDN
+250 
-255 LTGYN
+255 
-260 SKVYVVNGSEL
+260 SKL
-271 EINKNAEFY
+271 EINKDAFFGATHLIVKDNSNIIINGVLHAENAAIIGGEIFV
-280 YDGTYLTIKDDSNAT
+280 YDG
-295 INGALTV
+295 G
-302 KDSGTIEFVDGEFV
+302 IE
-316 VNDGGTKIDKSNLDV
+316 IDKSNLNV
-331 SGKADFYNSDT
+331 AGEAGFYYYDI

-348 NANFKDKLTLIDSAM
+348 NATFKDKLTLIDSAM

-384 VVQNGS
+384 IVQNGS
-390 KVLFG
+390 KVMF
-395 NNFTMKNGRAEK
+395 NDKFTMKNGGVEK

-419 IKGDFENHGIIY
+419 IKKNFENHGVIY
-431 YGASADNAS
+431 YGASADNAP
-440 KITVEG
+440 KITVDG
-446 KATLMG
+446 KATLKD

-459 ATSGDISNLNQV
+459 ATSGDISNLNQA

-485 NENIYAMYFD
+485 DENIYAMYFD
-495 PDNEEANEEGLVKYD
+495 PNNEDANEEGLVKYD
-510 QNIIDAVLNLSEDSK
+510 QNIIDAVLNLSKDSK

-579 NGIIAT
+579 NGAVAT
-585 EVIKLAA
+585 EGIKLAA

-598 QEAAQTISKTISKTV
+598 QEAAQIISKTA

-649 TTRSNVSQL
+649 TTRSNASQL

-743 LDSNIYELG
+743 LDSDIYELG

-774 NDLSYTQNIFGG
+774 NDLSYTQNIFG

-833 YTLKDQTGADFQ
+833 YTLKDQTGTDFQ
-845 KVQSNTVKNLKANLG
+845 NMQSNTVKNLKAKLG
-860 LEMVKNFDEISIYA
+860 LEMVKSFDEISIYA

-881 LINDEGFTRSSF
+881 LINDEGITRSSF

-901 IKGDDKKHT
+901 IQGNDKKHT

>member
-1 MTKIKLSALACAILV
+1 MQ
-16 GGGQLVAEDSNN
+16 QLVAGDLNN
-28 IIDLENDQI
+28 IPIIELGDYWD
-37 VNINNETKMI
+37 NIGYFQSVDINKETK
-47 DGIVQDI
+47 I
-54 IINVD
+54 ITGTTTNASINVD
-59 DNGELISGALAF
+59 NNGKLISRVPSFFQAG
-71 DFANISI
+71 ISI
-78 KNNSNAIFYK
+78 KNNSNAIFENEVFIEH
-88 DPYIDHSYLHII
+88 PYLHII
-100 NNSTAVF
+100 NNSTVVF
-107 NDALDYTLKI
+107 NEKLDI
-117 RYGDSSWPVIEQD
+117 MDGDLSWPVIEQD

-138 WLDNSTLDIQG
+138 LLDNSTLDIKG
-149 EAEFLDIDALINH
+149 EATFYDTDALINH
-162 GSTATIDN
+162 GSTA
-170 LNDTGS
+170 
-176 NIYVVNNSNLEI
+176 
-188 NNKAEFDEG
+188 
-197 THLIVKNNSNAKI
+197 KI
-210 DNLNADYGSK
+210 DNLVDYGSK
-220 IYVVNNSELEIDEN
+220 IYVVNDSKLEIDKN
-234 AKFHNETHL
+234 AIFEGTHL
-243 IIEDNSN
+243 IVKDNSN
-250 TTIDN
+250 T
-255 LTGYN
+255 
-260 SKVYVVNGSEL
+260 
-271 EINKNAEFY
+271 A
-280 YDGTYLTIKDDSNAT
+280 IK
-295 INGALTV
+295 GALTV
-302 KDSGTIEFVDGEFV
+302 KNSGTIEFINSEFV
-316 VNDGGTKIDKSNLDV
+316 VNDGAIKIAKSNLNV
-331 SGKADFYNSDT
+331 AGEVNFNNSDT

-363 LLKNSSSLNVGGVAD
+363 LLKNSSTLNVGGVAD
-378 FEDSAL
+378 LTDSAL

-390 KVLFG
+390 KVLF
-395 NNFTMKNGRAEK
+395 NDKFTIKNGAEK
-407 SIIILDNGSEIN
+407 SIIILDNGSAIN
-419 IKGDFENHGIIY
+419 VKGDFENHGVIY
-431 YGASADNAS
+431 YGASADNAP

-446 KATLMG
+446 KTTLG
-452 TTEIGIY
+452 DTTEIGIY

-471 VFLESKEEIENQAT
+471 VFLESKEAIENKVT
-485 NENIYAMYFD
+485 DENIYAMYFD
-495 PDNEEANEEGLVKYD
+495 PNNQDANEDGFVKYD
-510 QNIIDAVLNLSEDSK
+510 QNIIDATLNLSGDGK
-525 KLLAQISMSDDMK
+525 KLLVQILMSNDMQ
-538 NKPINEKIDFITE
+538 NKPINDKIDFIAQ
-551 SAQTAG
+551 SAQALG
-557 VNLTAQDLD
+557 INLTAQDLD
-566 IITSLFTIEDAKG
+566 IITSLFTIEDTKG
-579 NGIIAT
+579 NGVIAT
-585 EVIKLAA
+585 EGIKLAA

-598 QEAAQTISKTISKTV
+598 QEAAQIISKTAKA
-613 QSIQKNSQDSI
+613 IQKNSQDSI
-624 TATSNLINTFNL
+624 NATSNLINTFNL

-649 TTRSNVSQL
+649 TTRSNASQL

-668 KFADASSGVL
+668 KFADVSSGVL

-729 GYFSYTNSQTENIE
+729 GYFSYTNSKTENIK
-743 LDSNIYELG
+743 LDSDVYELG

-760 NNEFDFN
+760 NNEFGFN

-774 NDLSYTQNIFGG
+774 NDLSYTQNIFG

-833 YTLKDQTGADFQ
+833 YTLKDETGADFQ
-845 KVQSNTVKNLKANLG
+845 KIQSNTVKNLKAKLG

-874 DAKIKRD
+874 NAKIKRD

-901 IKGDDKKHT
+901 IKGNDKKHT

-918 VYNATK
+918 AYNATK

>member
-1 MTKIKLSALACAILV
+1 MRFLL
-16 GGGQLVAEDSNN
+16 GGQLVAEDSNN
-28 IIDLENDQI
+28 IIDLENYTGQPIYINEETKTIIGTHTDKSII
-37 VNINNETKMI
+37 VN
-47 DGIVQDI
+47 
-54 IINVD
+54 
-59 DNGELISGALAF
+59 NGELISEVPQ
-71 DFANISI
+71 FAYAGINIQ
-78 KNNSNAIFYK
+78 NNSNATFKNEVIMNN
-88 DPYIDHSYLHII
+88 PYLSI

-107 NDALDYTLKI
+107 EKKLEI
-117 RYGDSSWPVIEQD
+117 VGGRPIIEQD
-130 NDFSGGSL
+130 NYFSGGSL
-138 WLDNSTLDIQG
+138 WLYNNSTLDIKG
-149 EAEFLDIDALINH
+149 EALFKETSVLINY
-162 GSTATIDN
+162 GSTATIDD
-170 LNDTGS
+170 LLDF
-176 NIYVVNNSNLEI
+176 E
-188 NNKAEFDEG
+188 
-197 THLIVKNNSNAKI
+197 
-210 DNLNADYGSK
+210 SK
-220 IYVVNNSELEIDEN
+220 IYVVNDS
-234 AKFHNETHL
+234 T
-243 IIEDNSN
+243 
-250 TTIDN
+250 
-255 LTGYN
+255 
-260 SKVYVVNGSEL
+260 L
-271 EINKNAEFY
+271 EINKNAFF
-280 YDGTYLTIKDDSNAT
+280 DIGTHLVVKDDSNAT
-295 INGALTV
+295 INGALSVTN
-302 KDSGTIEFVDGEFV
+302 SGTIEFINGEFV

-331 SGKADFYNSDT
+331 EGEVKFDNSDT
-342 ELNNSS
+342 ELYRSK
-348 NANFKDKLTLIDSAM
+348 ANFADKLTLIDSAM
-363 LLKNSSSLNVGGVAD
+363 LLKNSSTLNVGGVAD

-390 KVLFG
+390 KVTF
-395 NNFTMKNGRAEK
+395 NDKFTMKNGAEK

-419 IKGDFENHGIIY
+419 IKGDFENHGVIY
-431 YGASADNAS
+431 YGASADNAP
-440 KITVEG
+440 KITVDG
-446 KATLMG
+446 KATLKD

-459 ATSGDISNLNQV
+459 ATSGDISNLNQA
-471 VFLESKEEIENQAT
+471 VFLESKEAIENQAT
-485 NENIYAMYFD
+485 DENIYAMYFD
-495 PDNEEANEEGLVKYD
+495 PNNEDANEEGLVKYD
-510 QNIIDAVLNLSEDSK
+510 QNIIDAVLNLSKDSK

-538 NKPINEKIDFITE
+538 NKPINDKIDFITE
-551 SAQTAG
+551 SAQTVG

-579 NGIIAT
+579 NGAVAT
-585 EVIKLAA
+585 EGIKLAA
-592 QAAQGN
+592 QASQGN
-598 QEAAQTISKTISKTV
+598 QEAAQIISKTA

-636 ATKNEVGKRISNV
+636 ATKNEVGKRITNV

-743 LDSNIYELG
+743 LDSDIYELG

-833 YTLKDQTGADFQ
+833 YTLKDETGADFQ
-845 KVQSNTVKNLKANLG
+845 KIQSNTVKNLKANLG

-901 IKGDDKKHT
+901 IKGNDKKHT

-918 VYNATK
+918 AYNATK

>member
-16 GGGQLVAEDSNN
+16 GGGQQLVAGTFYD
-28 IIDLENDQI
+28 IIKLENGQSVKID
-37 VNINNETKMI
+37 NETK
-47 DGIVQDI
+47 DI
-54 IINVD
+54 RGDDLRDVSINVD
-59 DNGELISGALAF
+59 NNGTLKSYITSF
-71 DFANISI
+71 VQANINI
-78 KNNSNAIFYK
+78 KNNSNAFFERH
-88 DPYIDHSYLHII
+88 P
-100 NNSTAVF
+100 
-107 NDALDYTLKI
+107 
-117 RYGDSSWPVIEQD
+117 
-130 NDFSGGSL
+130 SL
-138 WLDNSTLDIQG
+138 NRN
-149 EAEFLDIDALINH
+149 F
-162 GSTATIDN
+162 
-170 LNDTGS
+170 TGH
-176 NIYVVNNSNLEI
+176 
-188 NNKAEFDEG
+188 D
-197 THLIVKNNSNAKI
+197 
-210 DNLNADYGSK
+210 SK
-220 IYVVNNSELEIDEN
+220 I
-234 AKFHNETHL
+234 
-243 IIEDNSN
+243 
-250 TTIDN
+250 
-255 LTGYN
+255 
-260 SKVYVVNGSEL
+260 YVVNGSEL
-271 EINKNAEFY
+271 EIKKNVDF
-280 YDGTYLTIKDDSNAT
+280 YDGTHLIIKDNSNAT
-295 INGALTV
+295 INGTLKV
-302 KDSGTIEFVDGEFV
+302 ENSGTIEFVDGEFV
-316 VNDGGTKIDKSNLDV
+316 VNDGGIKIDKSNLNV
-331 SGKADFYNSDT
+331 EGEANFSNSDT
-342 ELNNSS
+342 ELNNGS
-348 NANFKDKLTLIDSAM
+348 NANFKDKLTLLDSAM
-363 LLKNSSSLNVGGVAD
+363 LLKNSSRLEVGGVAD

-390 KVLFG
+390 EVLFL
-395 NNFTMKNGRAEK
+395 NNFTMKNGGAEK
-407 SIIILDNGSEIN
+407 SIIILDNGSAIN
-419 IKGDFENHGIIY
+419 IKGDFENHGVIY
-431 YGASADNAS
+431 YGASADNAP
-440 KITVEG
+440 KITVDG
-446 KATLMG
+446 KATLKD
-452 TTEIGIY
+452 TTEIGVY

-471 VFLESKEEIENQAT
+471 VFLESKEEIENKAT
-485 NENIYAMYFD
+485 DENIYAMYFD
-495 PDNEEANEEGLVKYD
+495 PNNPDANEEGLVKYD
-510 QNIIDAVLNLSEDSK
+510 QNIIDAVLNLSKDSK
-525 KLLAQISMSDDMK
+525 KLLAQISISDDMK

-551 SAQTAG
+551 SAQTTG

-579 NGIIAT
+579 NGAVAT
-585 EVIKLAA
+585 EGIKLAA
-592 QAAQGN
+592 QASQGN
-598 QEAAQTISKTISKTV
+598 QEAAQIISKTA

-636 ATKNEVGKRISNV
+636 ATKNEVGKRITNV
-649 TTRSNVSQL
+649 TTRSNASQL

-743 LDSNIYELG
+743 LDSDIYELG

-774 NDLSYTQNIFGG
+774 NDLSYTQNIFGA
-786 INKILQ
+786 NKILQ

-833 YTLKDQTGADFQ
+833 YTLKDETGADFQ
-845 KVQSNTVKNLKANLG
+845 EVQSNTVKNLKANLG

-901 IKGDDKKHT
+901 IKGNDKKHT

-918 VYNATK
+918 AYNATK

>member
-16 GGGQLVAEDSNN
+16 GGGQQLVAEDLSN
-28 IIDLENDQI
+28 IQEIGLGHYQGQS
-37 VNINNETKMI
+37 VNINNEKKIISEFAI
-47 DGIVQDI
+47 DVA
-54 IINVD
+54 INVNN
-59 DNGELISGALAF
+59 NGELISAVPRFSETG
-71 DFANISI
+71 ISI
-78 KNNSNAIFYK
+78 KNNSNATFYY
-88 DPYIDHSYLHII
+88 DTNMQHSYLHII

-107 NDALDYTLKI
+107 NNTLTI
-117 RYGDSSWPVIEQD
+117 APGDFSLPVIEKD
-130 NDFSGGSL
+130 NDFSGGTL
-138 WLDNSTLDIQG
+138 WLDNNSTLDIKK
-149 EAEFLDIDALINH
+149 EADFINTDALINNS
-162 GSTATIDN
+162 STATIDD
-170 LNDTGS
+170 LAG
-176 NIYVVNNSNLEI
+176 
-188 NNKAEFDEG
+188 
-197 THLIVKNNSNAKI
+197 
-210 DNLNADYGSK
+210 YGSK
-220 IYVVNNSELEIDEN
+220 I
-234 AKFHNETHL
+234 
-243 IIEDNSN
+243 
-250 TTIDN
+250 
-255 LTGYN
+255 
-260 SKVYVVNGSEL
+260 YVVNGSEL
-271 EINKNAEFY
+271 EIDKNADF
-280 YDGTYLTIKDDSNAT
+280 GAMHLIVKDNSNIT
-295 INGALTV
+295 INGALIV
-302 KDSGTIEFVDGEFV
+302 KDSGTIEFVNGEYV
-316 VNDGGTKIDKSNLDV
+316 VNYGGIKIAKSKLNVEGEV
-331 SGKADFYNSDT
+331 SFVNSDT
-342 ELNNSS
+342 ELYMSK
-348 NANFKDKLTLIDSAM
+348 ANFADKLTLIDSAM
-363 LLKNSSSLNVGGVAD
+363 LLKSGSRLEVRGVAD

-390 KVLFG
+390 EVLFL
-395 NNFTMKNGRAEK
+395 NNFTMKNGGTEK

-419 IKGDFENHGIIY
+419 VKGDFENHGVIY
-431 YGASADNAS
+431 YGASAYNAP
-440 KITVEG
+440 KITVDG
-446 KATLMG
+446 KATLKD

-459 ATSGDISNLNQV
+459 ATSGDISNLTQA
-471 VFLESKEEIENQAT
+471 VFLESKEAIENQAT
-485 NENIYAMYFD
+485 DENIYAMYFD
-495 PDNEEANEEGLVKYD
+495 PDNEDANEEGLVKYD
-510 QNIIDAVLNLSEDSK
+510 QNIIDAVLNLSEDGK
-525 KLLAQISMSDDMK
+525 KLLVQILMSDDMK
-538 NKPINEKIDFITE
+538 NKLINEKIDFIAKST
-551 SAQTAG
+551 QTAG
-557 VNLTAQDLD
+557 INLTAQDLD

-579 NGIIAT
+579 NGVIAT
-585 EVIKLAA
+585 EGIKLAD
-592 QAAQGN
+592 QAAKGN
-598 QEAAQTISKTISKTV
+598 QEAAQIISKTA

-743 LDSNIYELG
+743 LDSDIYELG

-774 NDLSYTQNIFGG
+774 NDLSYTQNIFG

-833 YTLKDQTGADFQ
+833 YTLKDETGADFQ

-901 IKGDDKKHT
+901 IQGNDKKHT

-918 VYNATK
+918 AYNATK

>member
-1 MTKIKLSALACAILV
+1 MRFLL
-16 GGGQLVAEDSNN
+16 GGGQQLVAEDSNN
-28 IIDLENDQI
+28 TIDLGNYSYYQPVD
-37 VNINNETKMI
+37 INQETKTI
-47 DGIVQDI
+47 TGDATDAS
-54 IINVD
+54 INVD
-59 DNGELISGALAF
+59 NNGELISGVPIFVGA
-71 DFANISI
+71 DINI
-78 KNNSNAIFYK
+78 KNNSNAIFESEASEV
-88 DPYIDHSYLHII
+88 YIEHPYLHII

-107 NDALDYTLKI
+107 KENLEI
-117 RYGDSSWPVIEQD
+117 RGDSFPVIEQD

-138 WLDNSTLDIQG
+138 SLDINS
-149 EAEFLDIDALINH
+149 ALDIKGSATFIEIDALIND
-162 GSTATIDN
+162 GST
-170 LNDTGS
+170 
-176 NIYVVNNSNLEI
+176 
-188 NNKAEFDEG
+188 
-197 THLIVKNNSNAKI
+197 AKI
-210 DNLNADYGSK
+210 DNLVDYGSK
-220 IYVVNNSELEIDEN
+220 IYVVND
-234 AKFHNETHL
+234 
-243 IIEDNSN
+243 
-250 TTIDN
+250 
-255 LTGYN
+255 
-260 SKVYVVNGSEL
+260 SKL
-271 EINKNAEFY
+271 EINKNAEFNE
-280 YDGTYLTIKDDSNAT
+280 GTHLIVKDNSNAT

-302 KDSGTIEFVDGEFV
+302 VSSGTIEFINGEFV
-316 VNDGGTKIDKSNLDV
+316 VNDGGIKIDKSNLNV
-331 SGKADFYNSDT
+331 EGEVDFANSDT

-348 NANFKDKLTLIDSAM
+348 IANFKDKLTLFDSAM
-363 LLKNSSSLNVGGVAD
+363 LLKNGSSLSVGGVAD
-378 FEDSAL
+378 FTDSAL

-390 KVLFG
+390 KVMF
-395 NNFTMKNGRAEK
+395 NDSFTMKNEYEK

-419 IKGDFENHGIIY
+419 VKGDFENHGVIY
-431 YGASADNAS
+431 YGASADNAP

-446 KATLMG
+446 KTTLMG

-459 ATSGDISNLNQV
+459 ATSGDISNLNQA
-471 VFLESKEEIENQAT
+471 VFLESKGAIENQAT
-485 NENIYAMYFD
+485 DENIYAMYFD
-495 PDNEEANEEGLVKYD
+495 PDNEDANEEGLVKYD
-510 QNIIDAVLNLSEDSK
+510 QNIIDATLNLSEDGK

-538 NKPINEKIDFITE
+538 NKLINEKIDFIAKST
-551 SAQTAG
+551 QTAG
-557 VNLTAQDLD
+557 INLTAQDLD

-579 NGIIAT
+579 NGVIAT
-585 EVIKLAA
+585 EGIKLAE
-592 QAAQGN
+592 QAKQGN
-598 QEAAQTISKTISKTV
+598 QEAAQIISKTA
-613 QSIQKNSQDSI
+613 QSIQQNSQDSI
-624 TATSNLINTFNL
+624 NATSNLINTFNL

-743 LDSNIYELG
+743 LDSDIYELG

-774 NDLSYTQNIFGG
+774 NDLSYTQNIFG

-833 YTLKDQTGADFQ
+833 YTLKDETGTDFQ
-845 KVQSNTVKNLKANLG
+845 EVQSNTVKNLKANLG

-901 IKGDDKKHT
+901 IKGSDKKHT

-918 VYNATK
+918 AYNATK

>member
-1 MTKIKLSALACAILV
+1 MQ
-16 GGGQLVAEDSNN
+16 QLVAGDLNN
-28 IIDLENDQI
+28 IPIIELGDYWD
-37 VNINNETKMI
+37 NIGYFQSVDINKETK
-47 DGIVQDI
+47 I
-54 IINVD
+54 ITGTTTNASINVD
-59 DNGELISGALAF
+59 NNGKLISRVPSFFQAG
-71 DFANISI
+71 ISI
-78 KNNSNAIFYK
+78 KNNSNAIFENEVFIEH
-88 DPYIDHSYLHII
+88 PYLHII
-100 NNSTAVF
+100 NNSTVVF
-107 NDALDYTLKI
+107 NEKLDI
-117 RYGDSSWPVIEQD
+117 MDGDLSWPVIEQD

-138 WLDNSTLDIQG
+138 LLDNSTLDIKG
-149 EAEFLDIDALINH
+149 KATFDHTDALINH
-162 GSTATIDN
+162 GSTA
-170 LNDTGS
+170 
-176 NIYVVNNSNLEI
+176 
-188 NNKAEFDEG
+188 
-197 THLIVKNNSNAKI
+197 KI
-210 DNLNADYGSK
+210 DNLVDYGSK
-220 IYVVNNSELEIDEN
+220 IYVVND
-234 AKFHNETHL
+234 
-243 IIEDNSN
+243 
-250 TTIDN
+250 
-255 LTGYN
+255 
-260 SKVYVVNGSEL
+260 SKL
-271 EINKNAEFY
+271 EINKNTMLE
-280 YDGTYLTIKDDSNAT
+280 DTSLIVKNNSNIT
-295 INGALTV
+295 INGMLTV
-302 KDSGTIEFVDGEFV
+302 LDSGTIEFVDGEFA
-316 VNDGGTKIDKSNLDV
+316 VNDGGIKIAKSNLNV
-331 SGKADFYNSDT
+331 AGEANFLSSDT
-342 ELNNSS
+342 ELDSS
-348 NANFKDKLTLIDSAM
+348 NVNFQDKLTLIDSAM
-363 LLKNSSSLNVGGVAD
+363 LLKNGSSLNVGGVAD
-378 FEDSAL
+378 LTVSAL

-395 NNFTMKNGRAEK
+395 DKFTINNKDNEAEK
-407 SIIILDNGSEIN
+407 SIIILDNGSAIN
-419 IKGDFENHGIIY
+419 VKGDFENHGVIY
-431 YGASADNAS
+431 YGASANNAP

-446 KATLMG
+446 KTTLID

-471 VFLESKEEIENQAT
+471 VFLESKGAIENKAT
-485 NENIYAMYFD
+485 DENIYAMYFD
-495 PDNEEANEEGLVKYD
+495 PNNQDANEDGFVKYD
-510 QNIIDAVLNLSEDSK
+510 QNIIDATLNLSKDGK
-525 KLLAQISMSDDMK
+525 KLLVQILMSGDMQ
-538 NKPINEKIDFITE
+538 NKPINDKIDFIAQ
-551 SAQTAG
+551 SAQALG
-557 VNLTAQDLD
+557 INLTAQDLD
-566 IITSLFTIEDAKG
+566 IITSLFTIEDTKG
-579 NGIIAT
+579 NGVIAT
-585 EVIKLAA
+585 EGIKLAA

-598 QEAAQTISKTISKTV
+598 QEAAQIISKTAKA
-613 QSIQKNSQDSI
+613 IQKNSQDSI
-624 TATSNLINTFNL
+624 NATSNLINTFNL

-649 TTRSNVSQL
+649 TTRSNASQL

-668 KFADASSGVL
+668 KFADVSSGVL

-729 GYFSYTNSQTENIE
+729 GYFSYTNSQTENIK
-743 LDSNIYELG
+743 LDSDVYELG

-760 NNEFDFN
+760 NNEFGFN

-774 NDLSYTQNIFGG
+774 NDLSYTQNIFG

-833 YTLKDQTGADFQ
+833 YTLKDETGADFQ
-845 KVQSNTVKNLKANLG
+845 KIQSNAVKNLKAKLG

-874 DAKIKRD
+874 NAKIKRD

-901 IKGDDKKHT
+901 IKGNDKKHT

-918 VYNATK
+918 AYNATK

>member
-1 MTKIKLSALACAILV
+1 MCDSCW
-16 GGGQLVAEDSNN
+16 GGQQLVAEDSNN
-28 IIDLENDQI
+28 TIDLGNYSYYQPVD
-37 VNINNETKMI
+37 INQETKTI
-47 DGIVQDI
+47 TGDATDAS
-54 IINVD
+54 INVD
-59 DNGELISGALAF
+59 NNGELISGVPIFVGA
-71 DFANISI
+71 DINI
-78 KNNSNAIFYK
+78 KNNSNAIFESEASEV
-88 DPYIDHSYLHII
+88 YIEHPYLHII

-107 NDALDYTLKI
+107 KENLEI
-117 RYGDSSWPVIEQD
+117 RGDSFPVIEQD

-138 WLDNSTLDIQG
+138 SLDINS
-149 EAEFLDIDALINH
+149 ALDIKGSATFIEIDALIND
-162 GSTATIDN
+162 GST
-170 LNDTGS
+170 
-176 NIYVVNNSNLEI
+176 
-188 NNKAEFDEG
+188 
-197 THLIVKNNSNAKI
+197 AKI
-210 DNLNADYGSK
+210 DNLVDYGSK
-220 IYVVNNSELEIDEN
+220 IYVVND
-234 AKFHNETHL
+234 
-243 IIEDNSN
+243 
-250 TTIDN
+250 
-255 LTGYN
+255 
-260 SKVYVVNGSEL
+260 SKL
-271 EINKNAEFY
+271 EINKNAEFNE
-280 YDGTYLTIKDDSNAT
+280 GTHLIVKDNSNAT

-302 KDSGTIEFVDGEFV
+302 VSSGTIEFINGEFV
-316 VNDGGTKIDKSNLDV
+316 VNDGGIKIDKSNLNV
-331 SGKADFYNSDT
+331 EGEVDFGNSDT

-348 NANFKDKLTLIDSAM
+348 IANFKDKLTLFDSAM
-363 LLKNSSSLNVGGVAD
+363 LLKNGSSLSVGGVAD
-378 FEDSAL
+378 FTDSAL

-390 KVLFG
+390 KVMF
-395 NNFTMKNGRAEK
+395 NDSFTMKNEYEK

-419 IKGDFENHGIIY
+419 VKGDFENHGVIY
-431 YGASADNAS
+431 YGASADNAP

-446 KATLMG
+446 KTTLMG

-459 ATSGDISNLNQV
+459 ATSGDISNLNQA

-485 NENIYAMYFD
+485 DENIYAMYFD
-495 PDNEEANEEGLVKYD
+495 PDNEDANEEGLVKYD
-510 QNIIDAVLNLSEDSK
+510 QNIIDATLNLSEDGK
-525 KLLAQISMSDDMK
+525 KLLVQILMSDDMK
-538 NKPINEKIDFITE
+538 NKLINEKIDFIAKST
-551 SAQTAG
+551 QTAG
-557 VNLTAQDLD
+557 INLTAQDLD
-566 IITSLFTIEDAKG
+566 IITSLFTIGDAKG
-579 NGIIAT
+579 NGAVAT
-585 EVIKLAA
+585 EGIKLAD
-592 QAAQGN
+592 QAAKGN
-598 QEAAQTISKTISKTV
+598 QEAAQIISKTA

-636 ATKNEVGKRISNV
+636 ATKNEVSKRISNV
-649 TTRSNVSQL
+649 TTRSNASQL

-668 KFADASSGVL
+668 KFADVSNGVL

-729 GYFSYTNSQTENIE
+729 GYFSYTNSETENIN
-743 LDSNIYELG
+743 LDSDIYELG

-760 NNEFDFN
+760 NNEFGFN

-774 NDLSYTQNIFGG
+774 NDLSYTQNIFG

-833 YTLKDQTGADFQ
+833 YTLKDETGKDFQ
-845 KVQSNTVKNLKANLG
+845 EVQSNTVKNLKANLG

-901 IKGDDKKHT
+901 IKGNDKKHT

-918 VYNATK
+918 AYNATK